1 MLVDRKLGR
10 EKPHSVEGGGTVLD
24 CHVCL
29 VLLGDGD
36 GVGPERPS
44 RSCGTAGAQAAAA
57 EVDVHFPAAAA
68 GDSEGF

>member
-1 MLVDRKLGR
+1 M
-10 EKPHSVEGGGTVLD
+10 D

-44 RSCGTAGAQAAAA
+44 WSCGTAGAQAAAA
-57 EVDVHFPAAAA
+57 EVDVHLPAAAA
-68 GDSEGF
+68 GYSEGF

>member
-1 MLVDRKLGR
+1 M
-10 EKPHSVEGGGTVLD
+10 D
-24 CHVCL
+24 CYVCL
-29 VLLGDGD
+29 VLLGDGN

-57 EVDVHFPAAAA
+57 EVDVHLPAAAA